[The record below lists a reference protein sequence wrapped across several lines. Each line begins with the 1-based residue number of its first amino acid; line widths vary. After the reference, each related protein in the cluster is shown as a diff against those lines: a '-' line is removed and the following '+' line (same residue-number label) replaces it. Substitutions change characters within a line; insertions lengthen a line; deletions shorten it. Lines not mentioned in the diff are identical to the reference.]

1 MHNQSKKCQFIGGK
15 YIGGDGYLEKIDQL
29 ISSSGDKSREIAV
42 TGSAGMSRLRST
54 IRAVH
59 IRAVLIR
66 AVGRFSTWRICS
78 REQAKNECDWLVM
91 SSVFVANQ
99 SSCFFSL
106 FARTNSPSG
115 KPALKTTL
123 QHRFSRT

>member
-59 IRAVLIR
+59 LAGFPLGEFVRANK
-66 AVGRFSTWRICS
+66 
-78 REQAKNECDWLVM
+78 QK
-91 SSVFVANQ
+91 
-99 SSCFFSL
+99 
-106 FARTNSPSG
+106 TNVIG
-115 KPALKTTL
+115 W
-123 QHRFSRT
+123 